1 MVTSDSSVRP
11 QHRRSKIL
19 ATVGPASS
27 SPEILTALIE
37 AGVDAFRVNASHL
50 TPSEVFQTVTVLRAH
65 IRSISSLVPVV
76 VDVQGPKLRLD
87 RMLVPL
93 NITPGVRLP
102 VSYPSSGVDDA
113 FSVPFSF
120 NPFVVGLKEGHR
132 VLFADGRIEASVVSM
147 ANGRCELLFPSGGVL
162 ESRKGVNLPD
172 TLVTLPI
179 IDDTDAAVVKAGLD
193 AGAEWFA
200 LSFVQSAADVEV
212 LRSMVGS
219 DAWVMS
225 KIERPLAVQ
234 DLEAIAL
241 VSDAVLVARG
251 DLGVELPFEEV
262 PLVQREVLD
271 RARALGVPAVCA
283 TEMLESMI
291 HQSRPTRAEATDV
304 SSAVFDAFDALML
317 SAETAVGHDPVGAVR
332 AMHRIRSSVEASP
345 RFSRRLSHMN
355 TFQEFDLPRAAVPSA
370 AVRLAESVG
379 AAAIIS
385 LTASGFTARLIAA
398 CRPSV
403 PVLAVTPSA
412 RTASQMNL
420 LWGVTPLVVSRPES
434 TDEAAREA
442 CLAALTLGHVS
453 AGDRV
458 VVCGSRVGPTAD
470 ADAIWVQTL

>member
-1 MVTSDSSVRP
+1 MGTSDSFTRQ

-27 SPEILTALIE
+27 SPVTLTALVE
-37 AGVDAFRVNASHL
+37 AGVDAFRVNASHI
-50 TPSEVFQTVTVLRAH
+50 TPSEVFQTVSTLRAH
-65 IRSISSLVPVV
+65 LRSISSLVPVV
-76 VDVQGPKLRLD
+76 VDVQGPKLRLERLD
-87 RMLVPL
+87 QPM

-102 VSYPSSGVDDA
+102 VSFSSSAVRDA
-113 FSVPFSF
+113 FSVPFAF
-120 NPFVVGLKEGHR
+120 DPYEVGLEEGHR
-132 VLFADGRIEASVVSM
+132 VLFADGRVEAVVVSM
-147 ANGRCELLFPSGGVL
+147 ANNRCELLFPVGGVL

-172 TLVTLPI
+172 TAVMLPI
-179 IDDTDAAVVKAGLD
+179 IDDTDALVVEAGLE
-193 AGAEWFA
+193 AGTEWFA

-212 LRSMVGS
+212 LRSMVGA
-219 DAWVMS
+219 DTWVMS
-225 KIERPLAVQ
+225 KIERPLAVR
-234 DLEAIAL
+234 DLESIAS

-262 PLVQREVLD
+262 PLVQRDVLD

-317 SAETAVGHDPVGAVR
+317 SAETAVGHDPLGAVR
-332 AMHRIRSSVEASP
+332 AMDRIRTSVESSP
-345 RFSRRLSHMN
+345 RFSRRLAHMN
-355 TFQEFDLPRAAVPSA
+355 SFQEFDLPRAAVPSA
-370 AVRLAESVG
+370 AVRLAESVD

-403 PVLAVTPSA
+403 PVLAVTPSD

-434 TDEAAREA
+434 TDEAARKA
-442 CLAALTLGHVS
+442 CRAALLLGHVA

-458 VVCGSRVGPTAD
+458 VVCGSRVGPTSD